1 MTAEQIR
8 RRKNVRTV
16 LWSVLAALA
25 VAALAFSL
33 YHSLAS
39 ASHCAVWDPI
49 SGTCSVFAPHNTTTT
64 RARPTY
70 PPTTSPIPPTLP
82 PTTQP
87 PTTSPPTTEYY
98 VVTTTP
104 TTSPPTTRPPTTQP
118 PTTYPPTTSPIAPT
132 LPPTTRP
139 PTTAYYVVTTTPT
152 TSPPTTRPPTTQPPT
167 TRPTTTQPP
176 YETQPSTTRPT
187 TLADC
192 EHTPQGCPTTAPPST
207 TPPPTYSQRPI
218 VVPDDSCSDAV
229 VESDCEGTVTLRP
242 VPENDPSDPHSQAV
256 HIWVC
261 WESSCHDDDDGG
273 GDGDDDDDGGGSPT
287 TRPPITYP
295 PTTQAPVVCES
306 GQVPGPDG
314 TCIEVEIEDEEED
327 GGIVCT
333 GDLGPNAA
341 GDGCEC
347 PAGQVQSGANTC
359 AVEDTSTPCPSGQ
372 HAHGTSGCHA
382 DTPPPCPSGQVLTG
396 HHVCGTTTTLGSPP
410 TSGSPGTTAPSSTT
424 TGPSSTTTGPS
435 STTTGP
441 SSTTTAPSS
450 TTTAPQNLVTWTQ
463 CWNGAWT
470 TGTCPTTTTTTDP
483 KCRTAGQHHHT
494 FSSGGEYCHSPH
506 TPIACHSIW
515 EGSYRM
521 HDPNDPNNHIG
532 VLVEPCGTTNPPPVN
547 TVCPGGYH
555 YHALPNPLCHQD
567 HVRPACHRLYPTLY
581 YDHDPD
587 EAPDGHHNERVD
599 PCPFGPTTTTTI
611 STTTSSTIST
621 TTTSSVST
629 TTSSVML
636 TCGAIPQSELDRVK
650 ALYGWDSDFDYP
662 STALA
667 GTAIPQGSGTGSLF
681 ITSDKLSS
689 PGAAEPQIWPVFPSS
704 PSLVTDGGGCIWES
718 MEVRSV
724 WRELYIWNAADRLLI
739 GQVVP
744 SFITRWNNLSTVQRD
759 ILRNGHNHTS
769 RTPGDCPVSTT
780 NPRSDC
786 AFYLPHPMVYA
797 WQLQVRFETNSG
809 GTTQESWET
818 LWSGTSYLVRLIDYA
833 DWQST
838 ISGR

>member
-16 LWSVLAALA
+16 LWSVLGALA

-39 ASHCAVWDPI
+39 ASHCLVWDPF

-64 RARPTY
+64 RPRPTY

-87 PTTSPPTTEYY
+87 PTTRPT
-98 VVTTTP
+98 
-104 TTSPPTTRPPTTQP
+104 TTQP
-118 PTTYPPTTSPIAPT
+118 PTTV
-132 LPPTTRP
+132 
-139 PTTAYYVVTTTPT
+139 YYDVTTT
-152 TSPPTTRPPTTQPPT
+152 PTTRPPTTQPPT
-167 TRPTTTQPP
+167 TRPPTTRPTTTQPP
-176 YETQPSTTRPT
+176 YEPSTTRPRPNT
-187 TLADC
+187 TRPRPPTTRPPTTTTTRPDC
-192 EHTPQGCPTTAPPST
+192 YYLPQGCTTTSSTT

-218 VVPDDSCSDAV
+218 VVPVDSCSTQDLS
-229 VESDCEGTVTLRP
+229 ESCEGSLTYT
-242 VPENDPSDPHSQAV
+242 DDASDPEGQAL

-261 WESSCHDDDDGG
+261 WESGCHDDDSDGDD
-273 GDGDDDDDGGGSPT
+273 DGDDDDDGGGSPT
-287 TRPPITYP
+287 TRPPPTYP

-333 GDLGPNAA
+333 GDLGLNAA

-359 AVEDTSTPCPSGQ
+359 AVEDTSTSCPSGQ
-372 HAHGTSGCHA
+372 HAHGASGCHA
-382 DTPPPCPSGQVLTG
+382 ETPPPCPSGQVLTG
-396 HHVCGTTTTLGSPP
+396 HHVCGTTTTLRRPP
-410 TSGSPGTTAPSSTT
+410 TTASDSSTT
-424 TGPSSTTTGPS
+424 TGPSSGTTGPS
-435 STTTGP
+435 S
-441 SSTTTAPSS
+441 S
-450 TTTAPQNLVTWTQ
+450 TTAPQNPVTWTQ

-483 KCRTAGQHHHT
+483 NCRTAGHHHHT
-494 FSSGGEYCHSPH
+494 LSSGSEYCHPPH
-506 TPIACHSIW
+506 TPTACHSTW

-532 VLVEPCGTTNPPPVN
+532 VLVELCGTTNPPPVN
-547 TVCPGGYH
+547 TVCPSGYH

-567 HVRPACHRLYPTLY
+567 HVPPVCHRLYPTLY

-587 EAPDGHHNERVD
+587 AVPDGHHSERVD
-599 PCPFGPTTTTTI
+599 PCPFGPTT

-739 GQVVP
+739 GRVVP
-744 SFITRWNNLSTVQRD
+744 SFITRWNNLSTVQQD